1 LGARSSPLEVRAT
14 GIPPK
19 LRAIEARDTLR
30 KLSNRLTDRELQA
43 VTGLGTGLTTAQIA
57 EETEK
62 NGRRITPDR
71 QIQQQVRDKLRKT
84 RLNC

>member
-1 LGARSSPLEVRAT
+1 
-14 GIPPK
+14 
-19 LRAIEARDTLR
+19 
-30 KLSNRLTDRELQA
+30 

-71 QIQQQVRDKLRKT
+71 VRQIQQQVRDKLRK
-84 RLNC
+84 LD